1 MGILSTLLLTPV
13 LGILILAL
21 IPSKNTN
28 QIRFTAN
35 LTALLAFLLSF
46 WLVLNYDQSDGQ
58 IQFYEYFVF
67 NPKLNTA
74 LALGVDG
81 LSLPMVVLAA
91 LLTVIALLASFNIA
105 RNIKSYYVSILLL
118 ELGMLGVFLSQDWS
132 LFYIFWELTLAP
144 LFLLIDRWGGTHRH
158 IASLNFVLYT
168 MGGSIFMLISLLA
181 ISQYM
186 PPHGGT
192 LMSSMTVA
200 AQSMPRDEQIWVLI
214 GFLIGFGV
222 KMPIFPLHGWLP
234 LAHVQAPSPVSILL
248 SGILLKMG
256 AYGMIRVIVMLP
268 EATQMLQTLLITL
281 ALIGMIYGGVL
292 AWRQTDMKA
301 MVAYSSVSH
310 MGIILLDI
318 ATMNKTGLIGAVL
331 QMTAHGLVAGAMFL
345 LVGLLYERT
354 HTRNILDYSSL
365 VRVMPR
371 FALFMTI
378 TLFAAMGLP
387 GTVGFIAELHAIVGG
402 FQQWGNLMILLGVS
416 IMIGSA
422 YAMRTIGMLF
432 TGPVKPQMRNIEDL
446 KLYELIAAGFLVVL
460 IVMFGLWP
468 APLIDLSMATMN
480 QMNGTIIQSIQ

>member
-21 IPSKNTN
+21 IPSKNTDH
-28 QIRFTAN
+28 IRFSAN
-35 LTALLAFLLSF
+35 LIATIVFLLSF
-46 WLVLNYDQSDGQ
+46 WLVLEYDKSDGG
-58 IQFYEYFVF
+58 IQFYEHFAF

-81 LSLPMVVLAA
+81 LALPMVVLAS
-91 LLTVIALLASFNIA
+91 LLTVIALLASFNIT
-105 RNIKSYYVSILLL
+105 RNIKSYYICILLL
-118 ELGMLGVFLSQDWS
+118 EMGMLGVFLSQDWS
-132 LFYIFWELTLAP
+132 LFYIFWELTLIP
-144 LFLLIDRWGGTHRH
+144 LFILIARWGGTRRN
-158 IASLNFVLYT
+158 IASINFVLYT

-192 LMSSMTVA
+192 LMSAMTIA
-200 AQSMPRDEQIWVLI
+200 AQSMPRDEQVWVLL

-222 KMPIFPLHGWLP
+222 KMPIFPIHGWLP
-234 LAHVQAPSPVSILL
+234 LAHVEAPSPVSILL

-256 AYGMIRVIVMLP
+256 AYGMIRVVVMLP
-268 EATQMLQTLLITL
+268 EAAQTLQTLMITL

-292 AWRQTDMKA
+292 AWRQTDLKA

-310 MGIILLDI
+310 MGIILLGI
-318 ATMNKTGLIGAVL
+318 ATLNKTGLIAAVL

-402 FQQWGNLMILLGVS
+402 FQEWGNLMILLGVS
-416 IMIGSA
+416 ILIGAA

-432 TGPVKPQMRNIEDL
+432 TGPVKPQMRDIEDL
-446 KLYELIAAGFLVVL
+446 KLYELIAAGVLVAAIVL
-460 IVMFGLWP
+460 FGLWP
-468 APLIDLSMATMN
+468 APLIDLSMATVNIMN
-480 QMNGTIIQSIQ
+480 DTINQSIR

>member
-144 LFLLIDRWGGTHRH
+144 LFLLIDRWGGTRRH

-192 LMSSMTVA
+192 LMSAMTVA

-234 LAHVQAPSPVSILL
+234 LAHVEAPSPVSILL

>member
-35 LTALLAFLLSF
+35 LAALLAFLLSF
-46 WLVLNYDQSDGQ
+46 WLVLNYDRSDGQ

-105 RNIKSYYVSILLL
+105 SNIKSYYVSILLL

-144 LFLLIDRWGGTHRH
+144 LFLLIDRWGGKRRH
-158 IASLNFVLYT
+158 VASLNFVLYT

-192 LMSSMTVA
+192 LMSAMTVA
-200 AQSMPRDEQIWVLI
+200 AQSMPRDEQILVLI

-234 LAHVQAPSPVSILL
+234 LAHVEAPSPVSILL

-268 EATQMLQTLLITL
+268 EATQMLQTPLITL

-331 QMTAHGLVAGAMFL
+331 QMAAHGLVAGAMFL

-402 FQQWGNLMILLGVS
+402 LQQWGNLMILLGVS
-416 IMIGSA
+416 IMIGTA

-446 KLYELIAAGFLVVL
+446 KIYELIAAGFLVVL
-460 IVMFGLWP
+460 IVIFGLWP

-480 QMNGTIIQSIQ
+480 QMNGTIMQSIQ

>member
-35 LTALLAFLLSF
+35 LIALLVFLLSF
-46 WLVLNYDQSDGQ
+46 WLVLNYDRSDGQ

-105 RNIKSYYVSILLL
+105 HNIKSYYVSILLL

-144 LFLLIDRWGGTHRH
+144 LFLLIDRWGGTRRH
-158 IASLNFVLYT
+158 VASLNFVLYT

-192 LMSSMTVA
+192 LMSAMTVA

-416 IMIGSA
+416 IMIGTA

-460 IVMFGLWP
+460 IVLFGLWP

-480 QMNGTIIQSIQ
+480 QMNGIIIQSIQ

>member
-1 MGILSTLLLTPV
+1 MGILSLLLITPAI
-13 LGILILAL
+13 GALILAL
-21 IPSKNTN
+21 VPGQDTK
-28 QIRFTAN
+28 QIRLAAN
-35 LTALLAFLLSF
+35 IFAALSFLLSC
-46 WLVLNYDQSDGQ
+46 WLVVMYDIHDGAL
-58 IQFYEYFVF
+58 QFEEQFVL
-67 NPKLNTA
+67 NPKLGTA
-74 LALGVDG
+74 FALGVDG
-81 LSLPMVVLAA
+81 LSLPMVVLAT
-91 LLTVIALLASFNIA
+91 LLTSIALLASFS
-105 RNIKSYYVSILLL
+105 IKSSVKGYYISILML
-118 ELGMLGVFLSQDWS
+118 EFGMVGVFLSQDWS
-132 LFYIFWELTLAP
+132 LFYIFWELTLIP
-144 LFLLIDRWGGTHRH
+144 LFILIARWGGTRRNV
-158 IASLNFVLYT
+158 ASINFVLYT
-168 MGGSIFMLISLLA
+168 MGGSVFMLISLLA

-192 LMSSMTVA
+192 LMSAMTIA
-200 AQSMPRDEQIWVLI
+200 AQSMPRDEQVWVLL

-234 LAHVQAPSPVSILL
+234 LAHVEAPSPVSILL

-268 EATQMLQTLLITL
+268 EATQILQTLLITL

-402 FQQWGNLMILLGVS
+402 FQEWGNLMILLGVS
-416 IMIGSA
+416 ILIGTA

-432 TGPVKPQMRNIEDL
+432 TGPVKPQMRDIEDL
-446 KLYELIAAGFLVVL
+446 KLYELVAAGVLVAAIVL
-460 IVMFGLWP
+460 FGLWP
-468 APLIDLSMATMN
+468 APLIDLSMATVNIMN
-480 QMNGTIIQSIQ
+480 DTINQSIR

>member
-21 IPSKNTN
+21 IPSKNIS

-35 LTALLAFLLSF
+35 LIAVLVFFLSL
-46 WLVLNYDQSDGQ
+46 WLMFSYDRSDGQ

-81 LSLPMVVLAA
+81 LSLPMVILAA
-91 LLTVIALLASFNIA
+91 LLTLIALLASFNIA
-105 RNIKSYYVSILLL
+105 HNIKSYYVSILLL

-144 LFLLIDRWGGTHRH
+144 LFLLIDRWGGTRRH
-158 IASLNFVLYT
+158 VASLNFVLYT
-168 MGGSIFMLISLLA
+168 MGGSIFMLISLIA

-186 PPHGGT
+186 PEHGGT
-192 LMSSMTVA
+192 LMSAMSIA

-268 EATQMLQTLLITL
+268 EATQMLQTLLIAL

-416 IMIGSA
+416 IMIGTA

-446 KLYELIAAGFLVVL
+446 KIYELIAAGFLVVL

-468 APLIDLSMATMN
+468 APL
-480 QMNGTIIQSIQ
+480 

>member
-1 MGILSTLLLTPV
+1 
-13 LGILILAL
+13 
-21 IPSKNTN
+21 
-28 QIRFTAN
+28 
-35 LTALLAFLLSF
+35 LLSF
-46 WLVLNYDQSDGQ
+46 WLVLNYDRSDGQ

-81 LSLPMVVLAA
+81 LSLTMVVLAA

-144 LFLLIDRWGGTHRH
+144 LFLLIDRWGGTRRH

-192 LMSSMTVA
+192 LMSAMTVA

-234 LAHVQAPSPVSILL
+234 LAHVEAPSPVSILL

-416 IMIGSA
+416 IMIGTA

>member
-46 WLVLNYDQSDGQ
+46 WLVLNYDRSDGQ

-144 LFLLIDRWGGTHRH
+144 LFLLIDRWGGTRRH

-192 LMSSMTVA
+192 LMSAMTVA

-234 LAHVQAPSPVSILL
+234 LAHVEAPSPVSILL

-268 EATQMLQTLLITL
+268 EATQMLQTLLIAL

-416 IMIGSA
+416 IMIGTA

>member
-1 MGILSTLLLTPV
+1 
-13 LGILILAL
+13 
-21 IPSKNTN
+21 
-28 QIRFTAN
+28 
-35 LTALLAFLLSF
+35 
-46 WLVLNYDQSDGQ
+46 
-58 IQFYEYFVF
+58 
-67 NPKLNTA
+67 
-74 LALGVDG
+74 
-81 LSLPMVVLAA
+81 MVVLAT
-91 LLTVIALLASFNIA
+91 LLTLISLLASFNIV
-105 RNIKSYYVSILLL
+105 RNIKSYYISILLL

-144 LFLLIDRWGGTHRH
+144 LFLLIDRWGGTRRH
-158 IASLNFVLYT
+158 MASLNFVLYT

-192 LMSSMTVA
+192 LMSAMAIA
-200 AQSMPRDEQIWVLI
+200 AQSMPRDEQLWVLI

-222 KMPIFPLHGWLP
+222 KMPIFPMHGWLP
-234 LAHVQAPSPVSILL
+234 LAHVEAPSPVSILL

-256 AYGMIRVIVMLP
+256 AYGMIRVVVMLP
-268 EATQMLQTLLITL
+268 EAAQMLQTLLIAL

-416 IMIGSA
+416 ILIGTA

-446 KLYELIAAGFLVVL
+446 KLYELIAASFLVIL
-460 IVMFGLWP
+460 IVVFGLWP

-480 QMNGTIIQSIQ
+480 QMNSAISQSIQ

>member
-1 MGILSTLLLTPV
+1 MGILSLLLITPAI
-13 LGILILAL
+13 GALILAL
-21 IPSKNTN
+21 VPGQDTK
-28 QIRFTAN
+28 QIRLAAN
-35 LTALLAFLLSF
+35 IFAALSFLLSC
-46 WLVLNYDQSDGQ
+46 WLVVMYDIHDGAL
-58 IQFYEYFVF
+58 QFEEQFVL
-67 NPKLNTA
+67 NPKLGTA
-74 LALGVDG
+74 FALGVDG
-81 LSLPMVVLAA
+81 LSLPMVVLAT
-91 LLTVIALLASFNIA
+91 LLTSIALLASFS
-105 RNIKSYYVSILLL
+105 IKNSVKGYYISILML
-118 ELGMLGVFLSQDWS
+118 EFGMVGVFLSQDWS
-132 LFYIFWELTLAP
+132 LFYIFWELTLIP
-144 LFLLIDRWGGTHRH
+144 LFILIARWGGTRRNV
-158 IASLNFVLYT
+158 ASINFVLYT
-168 MGGSIFMLISLLA
+168 MGGSVFMLISLLA

-192 LMSSMTVA
+192 LMSAMTIA
-200 AQSMPRDEQIWVLI
+200 AQSMPRDEQVWVLL

-234 LAHVQAPSPVSILL
+234 LAHVEAPSPVSILL

-268 EATQMLQTLLITL
+268 EATQILQTLLITL

-402 FQQWGNLMILLGVS
+402 FQEWGNLMILLGVS
-416 IMIGSA
+416 ILIGTA

-432 TGPVKPQMRNIEDL
+432 TGPVKPQMRDIEDL
-446 KLYELIAAGFLVVL
+446 KLYELIAAGVLVAAIVL
-460 IVMFGLWP
+460 FGLWP
-468 APLIDLSMATMN
+468 APLIDLSMATVNIMN
-480 QMNGTIIQSIQ
+480 DTINQSIR

>member
-1 MGILSTLLLTPV
+1 MGILSLLLITPAI
-13 LGILILAL
+13 GALILSL
-21 IPSKNTN
+21 VPGQDTK
-28 QIRFTAN
+28 QIRLAAN
-35 LTALLAFLLSF
+35 IFAALSFLLSC
-46 WLVLNYDQSDGQ
+46 WLVVMYDIHDGAL
-58 IQFYEYFVF
+58 QFEEQFVL
-67 NPKLNTA
+67 NPKLGTA
-74 LALGVDG
+74 FALGVDG
-81 LSLPMVVLAA
+81 LSLPMVVLAT
-91 LLTVIALLASFNIA
+91 LLTSIALLASFS
-105 RNIKSYYVSILLL
+105 IKNSVKGYYISILML
-118 ELGMLGVFLSQDWS
+118 EFGMVGVFLSQDWS
-132 LFYIFWELTLAP
+132 LFYIFWELTLIP
-144 LFLLIDRWGGTHRH
+144 LFILIARWGGTRRNV
-158 IASLNFVLYT
+158 ASINFVLYT
-168 MGGSIFMLISLLA
+168 MGGSVFMLISLLA

-192 LMSSMTVA
+192 LMSAMTIA
-200 AQSMPRDEQIWVLI
+200 AQSMPRDEQVWVLL

-234 LAHVQAPSPVSILL
+234 LAHVEAPSPVSILL

-268 EATQMLQTLLITL
+268 EATQILQTLLITL

-402 FQQWGNLMILLGVS
+402 FQEWGNLMILLGVS
-416 IMIGSA
+416 ILIGTA

-432 TGPVKPQMRNIEDL
+432 TGPVKPQMRDIEDL
-446 KLYELIAAGFLVVL
+446 KLYELIAAGVLVAAIVL
-460 IVMFGLWP
+460 FGLWP
-468 APLIDLSMATMN
+468 APLIDLSMATVNIMN
-480 QMNGTIIQSIQ
+480 DTINQSIR

>member
-35 LTALLAFLLSF
+35 LIALLAFLLSF

-81 LSLPMVVLAA
+81 LSLPMVVLAS

-105 RNIKSYYVSILLL
+105 HNIKSYYVSILLL
-118 ELGMLGVFLSQDWS
+118 EMGMLGVFLSQDWS

-144 LFLLIDRWGGTHRH
+144 LFLLIDRWGGTRRH
-158 IASLNFVLYT
+158 VASLNFVLYT

-192 LMSSMTVA
+192 LMSAMTVA
-200 AQSMPRDEQIWVLI
+200 AQSMPRDEQVWVLI

-268 EATQMLQTLLITL
+268 EATQMLQTLLIAL

-416 IMIGSA
+416 IMIGTA

-460 IVMFGLWP
+460 IVLFGLWP

-480 QMNGTIIQSIQ
+480 QMNGIIIQSIQ

>member
-1 MGILSTLLLTPV
+1 MYDIHDGALQFEEQFV
-13 LGILILAL
+13 L
-21 IPSKNTN
+21 
-28 QIRFTAN
+28 
-35 LTALLAFLLSF
+35 
-46 WLVLNYDQSDGQ
+46 
-58 IQFYEYFVF
+58 
-67 NPKLNTA
+67 NPKLGTA
-74 LALGVDG
+74 FALGVDG
-81 LSLPMVVLAA
+81 LSLPMVVLAT
-91 LLTVIALLASFNIA
+91 LLTCIALLASFSITNSV
-105 RNIKSYYVSILLL
+105 KGYYISILML
-118 ELGMLGVFLSQDWS
+118 EFGMVGVFLSQDWS
-132 LFYIFWELTLAP
+132 LFYIFWELTLIP
-144 LFLLIDRWGGTHRH
+144 LFILIARWGGTRRNV
-158 IASLNFVLYT
+158 ASINFVLYT
-168 MGGSIFMLISLLA
+168 MGGSIFMLVSLLA

-192 LMSSMTVA
+192 LMSAMTVA
-200 AQSMPRDEQIWVLI
+200 AQSMPRNEQIWVLM

-234 LAHVQAPSPVSILL
+234 LAHVEAPSPVSILL

-268 EATQMLQTLLITL
+268 EATQVMQTLLITL

-318 ATMNKTGLIGAVL
+318 ATLNKTGLIGAVL

-402 FQQWGNLMILLGVS
+402 FQEWGNLMILLGVS
-416 IMIGSA
+416 ILIGTA

-432 TGPVKPQMRNIEDL
+432 TGPVKPQMRDIEDL
-446 KLYELIAAGFLVVL
+446 KLYELIAAGVLVAAIVL
-460 IVMFGLWP
+460 FGLWP
-468 APLIDLSMATMN
+468 APLIDLSMATVNMMN
-480 QMNGTIIQSIQ
+480 DTINQSIR

>member
-1 MGILSTLLLTPV
+1 MGILSILLLTPV

-21 IPSKNTN
+21 IPSKNTDY
-28 QIRFTAN
+28 IRFSAN
-35 LTALLAFLLSF
+35 LIATIVFLLSF
-46 WLVLNYDQSDGQ
+46 WLVLDYDKSDGG

-81 LSLPMVVLAA
+81 LSLPMVVLAS
-91 LLTVIALLASFNIA
+91 LLTVIALLASFNIT
-105 RNIKSYYVSILLL
+105 RNIKSYYVCILLL
-118 ELGMLGVFLSQDWS
+118 EMGMLGVFLSQDWS

-144 LFLLIDRWGGTHRH
+144 LFLLIDRWGGTRRH
-158 IASLNFVLYT
+158 MASLNFVLYT

-192 LMSSMTVA
+192 LMSAMTIA
-200 AQSMPRDEQIWVLI
+200 AQSMPKDEQIWVLM

-222 KMPIFPLHGWLP
+222 KMPIFPIHGWLP
-234 LAHVQAPSPVSILL
+234 LAHVEAPSPVSILL

-256 AYGMIRVIVMLP
+256 AYGMIRVVVMLP
-268 EATQMLQTLLITL
+268 EAAQTLQTLLITL

-292 AWRQTDMKA
+292 AWRQTDLKA

-416 IMIGSA
+416 ILIGTA

-460 IVMFGLWP
+460 IVLFGLWP

-480 QMNGTIIQSIQ
+480 QMNSTISQSIQ

>member
-21 IPSKNTN
+21 IPSKNTDH
-28 QIRFTAN
+28 IRFSAN
-35 LTALLAFLLSF
+35 LIATIVFLLSF
-46 WLVLNYDQSDGQ
+46 WLVLEYDKSDGG
-58 IQFYEYFVF
+58 IQFYEHFVF

-81 LSLPMVVLAA
+81 LSLPMVVLAS
-91 LLTVIALLASFNIA
+91 LLTVIALLASFNIT
-105 RNIKSYYVSILLL
+105 RNIKSYYVCILLL
-118 ELGMLGVFLSQDWS
+118 EMGMLGVFLSQDWS

-144 LFLLIDRWGGTHRH
+144 LFLLIDRWGGTRRH
-158 IASLNFVLYT
+158 MASLNFVLYT

-192 LMSSMTVA
+192 LMSAMTIA
-200 AQSMPRDEQIWVLI
+200 AQSMPKDEQIWVLM

-222 KMPIFPLHGWLP
+222 KMPIFPIHGWLP
-234 LAHVQAPSPVSILL
+234 LAHVEAPSPVSILL

-256 AYGMIRVIVMLP
+256 AYGMIRVVVMLP
-268 EATQMLQTLLITL
+268 EAAQALQTLLITL

-292 AWRQTDMKA
+292 AWRQTDLKA

-416 IMIGSA
+416 ILIGTA

-460 IVMFGLWP
+460 IVLFGLWP

-480 QMNGTIIQSIQ
+480 QMNSTISQSIQ

>member
-1 MGILSTLLLTPV
+1 MGILSLLLITPAI
-13 LGILILAL
+13 GALILAL
-21 IPSKNTN
+21 IPGQDTK
-28 QIRFTAN
+28 QIRLAAN
-35 LTALLAFLLSF
+35 IFAALSFLLSC
-46 WLVLNYDQSDGQ
+46 WLVVMYDIHDGAL
-58 IQFYEYFVF
+58 QFEEQFVL
-67 NPKLNTA
+67 NPKLGTA
-74 LALGVDG
+74 FALGVDG
-81 LSLPMVVLAA
+81 LSLPMVVLAT
-91 LLTVIALLASFNIA
+91 LLTCIALLASFNIT
-105 RNIKSYYVSILLL
+105 NSVKGYYISILML
-118 ELGMLGVFLSQDWS
+118 EFGMVGVFLSQDWS
-132 LFYIFWELTLAP
+132 LFYIFWELTLIP
-144 LFLLIDRWGGTHRH
+144 LFILIARWGGTRRNV
-158 IASLNFVLYT
+158 ASINFVLYT

-192 LMSSMTVA
+192 LMSAMTVA
-200 AQSMPRDEQIWVLI
+200 AQSMPRNEQIWVLM

-234 LAHVQAPSPVSILL
+234 LAHVEAPSPVSILL

-268 EATQMLQTLLITL
+268 EATEIMQTLLITL

-402 FQQWGNLMILLGVS
+402 FQEWGNLMILLGVS
-416 IMIGSA
+416 ILIGTA

-432 TGPVKPQMRNIEDL
+432 TGPVKPQMRDIEDL
-446 KLYELIAAGFLVVL
+446 KLYELIAAGVLVAAIVL
-460 IVMFGLWP
+460 FGLWP
-468 APLIDLSMATMN
+468 APLIDLSLATVN
-480 QMNGTIIQSIQ
+480 QMNDTINQSIK

>member
-46 WLVLNYDQSDGQ
+46 WLILNYDRSDGQ

-144 LFLLIDRWGGTHRH
+144 LFLLIDRWGGTRRH

-192 LMSSMTVA
+192 LMSAMTIA

-234 LAHVQAPSPVSILL
+234 LAHVEAPSPVSILL

-416 IMIGSA
+416 IMIGTA

>member
-1 MGILSTLLLTPV
+1 MGILSTLLISPV

-21 IPSKNTN
+21 MPNENTSH
-28 QIRFTAN
+28 IRFAAN
-35 LTALLAFLLSF
+35 LVAIIVFILSC
-46 WLVLNYDQSDGQ
+46 WLVIDYNQLDGG
-58 IQFYEYFVF
+58 IQYYEYFIF

-74 LALGVDG
+74 FALGVDG
-81 LSLPMVVLAA
+81 LSLPMVVLAT
-91 LLTVIALLASFNIA
+91 LLTLIALLASFSIN
-105 RNIKSYYVSILLL
+105 RNIKSYYISILLL

-132 LFYIFWELTLAP
+132 LFYIFWELTLIP
-144 LFLLIDRWGGTHRH
+144 LFILIARWGGARRNV
-158 IASLNFVLYT
+158 ASINFVLYT

-192 LMSSMTVA
+192 LMSDMTIA
-200 AQSMPRDEQIWVLI
+200 AQSMPANEQTWVLI

-234 LAHVQAPSPVSILL
+234 LAHVEAPSPVSILL

-268 EATQMLQTLLITL
+268 ETAQTLQSLLIAL

-402 FQQWGNLMILLGVS
+402 FQEWGNLMILLGVS
-416 IMIGSA
+416 IMIGTA

-432 TGPVKPQMRNIEDL
+432 TGPVKPQMRDIEDL

-460 IVMFGLWP
+460 IVLFGLWP

-480 QMNGTIIQSIQ
+480 QMNGIISESIQ

>member
-35 LTALLAFLLSF
+35 LIALLAFLLSF

-81 LSLPMVVLAA
+81 LSLPMVVLAS

-105 RNIKSYYVSILLL
+105 HNIKSYYVSILLL
-118 ELGMLGVFLSQDWS
+118 EMGMLGVFLSQDWS

-144 LFLLIDRWGGTHRH
+144 LFLLIDRWGGTRRH
-158 IASLNFVLYT
+158 VASLNFVLYT

-192 LMSSMTVA
+192 LMSAMTVA
-200 AQSMPRDEQIWVLI
+200 AQSMPRNEQVWVLI

-416 IMIGSA
+416 IMIGTA

-460 IVMFGLWP
+460 IVLFGLWP

-480 QMNGTIIQSIQ
+480 QMNGIIIQSIQ